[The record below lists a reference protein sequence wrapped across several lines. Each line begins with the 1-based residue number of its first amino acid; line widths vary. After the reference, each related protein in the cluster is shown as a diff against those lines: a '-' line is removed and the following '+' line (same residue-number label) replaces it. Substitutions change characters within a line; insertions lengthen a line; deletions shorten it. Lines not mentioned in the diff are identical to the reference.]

1 MYYDDMF
8 SIVKELPFDTK
19 KIVFSSETE
28 EIYLLRPSVLPRNF
42 SSYDPNTNI
51 QIWLEERGKKPFK
64 PNHLRILID
73 LKLRMREHPG
83 LRYQFLEAFDRIFY
97 GDEPLNAIEPLLSYK
112 YTQHIGSLEATAIIA
127 QLFIIEQEYGFR
139 GKTRYNPPSLYIQ
152 GWIRNFI
159 DSDSEIDILCRRI
172 CSLTPPPVKYT
183 RCDDRNNKRFNP
195 NAEPLWY
202 LQYK

>member
-19 KIVFSSETE
+19 KIVFTSETE
-28 EIYLLRPSVLPRNF
+28 EIYLLRPSILPRNF

-51 QIWLEERGKKPFK
+51 QIWLEEHGMKPFK

-73 LKLRMREHPG
+73 LKLRIREHPE
-83 LRYQFLEAFDRIFY
+83 LRCQFLEAFDKIFY
-97 GDEPLNAIEPLLSYK
+97 GTDPLEAIKPLLSYK
-112 YTQHIGSLEATAIIA
+112 FTQHIGSLESIAILA

-183 RCDDRNNKRFNP
+183 CCDDKNHKRYTP
-195 NAEPLWY
+195 NTQPLWY
-202 LQYK
+202 L